1 MQTFGRGVLNVAHV
15 EIKPAA
21 VQKKAAVA
29 RRFFVIAIVKIDRPG
44 ARLVKEII
52 LYFGRPHLGVTVQ
65 LFAAQ
70 QAAIFGFDSNDAIH
84 RLTSIRQTAKI
95 DNLELEE
102 HALLCS
108 ISEKNGGVRAAA
120 VSSDCGLTCVI
131 MRLSPNRVIRS
142 SCST

>member
-1 MQTFGRGVLNVAHV
+1 MQSFSRGLLNMTHV

-21 VQKKAAVA
+21 VQQEAAIT

-52 LYFGRPHLGVTVQ
+52 LYFGRPHLRVTVH
-65 LFAAQ
+65 LFAAH
-70 QAAIFGFDSNDAIH
+70 QAAIFGFDSNNAIH

-108 ISEKNGGVRAAA
+108 ISEKHGGARAAA
-120 VSSDCGLTCVI
+120 V
-131 MRLSPNRVIRS
+131 
-142 SCST
+142 

>member
-15 EIKPAA
+15 EIKPAT
-21 VQKKAAVA
+21 VQTKVAVA

-52 LYFGRPHLGVTVQ
+52 LYFGRPHLGVTAQ

-84 RLTSIRQTAKI
+84 RLTSIRQIAKI
-95 DNLELEE
+95 DYLALEE
-102 HALLCS
+102 HSLLYA
-108 ISEKNGGVRAAA
+108 IRTRHGG
-120 VSSDCGLTCVI
+120 D
-131 MRLSPNRVIRS
+131 
-142 SCST
+142 

>member
-1 MQTFGRGVLNVAHV
+1 MQTLRRGVLNVAHV

-52 LYFGRPHLGVTVQ
+52 LYFGRPHLGVTAQ
-65 LFAAQ
+65 LFAAH

-102 HALLCS
+102 HARCCAPS
-108 ISEKNGGVRAAA
+108 AKKMEAFER
-120 VSSDCGLTCVI
+120 
-131 MRLSPNRVIRS
+131 P
-142 SCST
+142 